1 MLLTFTFDHHSQLFI
16 CSSKDYHLSALG
28 KTIQESRDNLLML
41 IQEYKDNNLS
51 AIKSVFSNK

>member
-28 KTIQESRDNLLML
+28 KTIQESRDNLLRL
-41 IQEYKDNNLS
+41 IQNLEKDKIFNS
-51 AIKSVFSNK
+51 RT